1 MRKYSGSRAERERK
15 DLTKIFQEM
24 GLKIPVQTNLK
35 IVDYSDITLDLD
47 TETFKPYK
55 KPNDTPA
62 YINAESNHPPAIIKQ
77 IPGIVETRIS
87 NLSATK
93 QIFDE
98 ATPACG
104 TLLLVE
110 TY

>member
-55 KPNDTPA
+55 K
-62 YINAESNHPPAIIKQ
+62 
-77 IPGIVETRIS
+77 
-87 NLSATK
+87 
-93 QIFDE
+93 
-98 ATPACG
+98 
-104 TLLLVE
+104 
-110 TY
+110 TYVVGVKYNFALNKL